1 MEKRLDNTI
10 DVVIITGLS
19 GAGKSQAI
27 RVMEDL
33 GFFCVDNLPPNLLPK
48 FGELIVQSTGKI
60 KKIALVIDI
69 RGREFF
75 SSLNEGL
82 DELKQQ
88 GLRIEIFFLE
98 ASDETLIRRFKESR
112 RRHPLSESGRI
123 LDGIQLERR
132 ILSDLRG
139 RANRIIDTTD
149 LSVQNLRNQI
159 VELFAQEEKKGT
171 MKITFMSFGFKYGVP
186 RDVDLLMDVRF
197 LPNPHYIPELRPLTG
212 NDEPVQTYVMQSQA
226 TRLFLRKFYSLLRF
240 LIPHYVKEG
249 KSHLA
254 IAIGCT
260 GGKHRSVTLTNR
272 LAKVLAKHNYSL
284 TIKHRDIEKDRER
297 GGDERS

>member
-1 MEKRLDNTI
+1 MEKIKDHTI
-10 DVVIITGLS
+10 EVVIITGLS

-27 RVMEDL
+27 RVFEDL

-82 DELKQQ
+82 DELQRQ
-88 GLRIEIFFLE
+88 GLGSEIFFLE

-123 LDGIQLERR
+123 LDGIQRERT

-139 RANRIIDTTD
+139 RANWIIDTTD
-149 LSVQNLRNQI
+149 LSVQNLRRQI
-159 VELFAQEEKKGT
+159 VDMFAQEEEKGN
-171 MKITFMSFGFKYGVP
+171 MKITLMSFGFKYGVP

-197 LPNPHYIPELRPLTG
+197 LPNPHYIPELKPLTG
-212 NDEPVQTYVMQSQA
+212 NDEAVQNYVMKSQA

-249 KSHLA
+249 KSHLV

-260 GGKHRSVTLTNR
+260 GGKHRSVTLANR
-272 LAKVLAKHNYSL
+272 LAQSLSKQNYSL
-284 TIKHRDIEKDRER
+284 TAKHRDIEKDRGGEER
-297 GGDERS
+297 T